1 MSQNSFNELK
11 EKLLTEKNNLETE
24 LKSFATPDKKL
35 KGDWDTKFPTFG
47 DGESGNEGEG
57 SLDSE
62 ADEVEQYESQIAVE
76 HQLEKR
82 LQNINDALKKFESNT
97 YGLCESCQ
105 QPINPDRLKVAPEA
119 KMCMTCE
126 NK

>member
-1 MSQNSFNELK
+1 MSQNSFDELK

-62 ADEVEQYESQIAVE
+62 ADEVEQYESQIAIE
-76 HQLEKR
+76 HSLETK
-82 LQNINDALKKFESNT
+82 LKKVNEALDKIASGK
-97 YGLCESCQ
+97 YGLCENCRQ
-105 QPINPDRLKVAPEA
+105 AIDPERLKVVPEA
-119 KMCMTCE
+119 KLCMSCE